1 MAIITHKI
9 GWDKCLSHQIWPA
22 IEKGWKDADHEIH
35 FFWGLA
41 GKNIE
46 EIRKC
51 EEEGKEW
58 WYVDVGYLTDDIV
71 RYPEPKIV
79 ALHNTYFR
87 IVKGGLHTT
96 KFTVVNAD
104 RYNMLAKKQKAKR
117 NPQTP
122 FTGSIEFKGWRSTR
136 GEYVLLCPSSPTVT
150 YHINGIS
157 QEEWIK
163 QVSEEV
169 KKHTDLPI
177 KVRNKP
183 RPGNQWWG
191 THIHDDLNN
200 AHCVVTN
207 MSLAAIDAI
216 LHYTPVFSHQSNVA
230 ALVSSRDLKFIE
242 KPFKPGAKTIKEW
255 LFMLCHNQFNLEE
268 IENGTAY
275 DTLQEQIR
283 I

>member
-41 GKNIE
+41 GNNLR
-46 EIRKC
+46 EIKEC
-51 EEEGKEW
+51 EEQGKEW
-58 WYVDVGYLTDDIV
+58 WYVDVGYLTDEIV

-79 ALHNTYFR
+79 ARHNTYFR
-87 IVKGGLHTT
+87 IVKGGIHTT
-96 KFTVVNAD
+96 NFPLVSPD
-104 RYNMLAKKQKAKR
+104 RLKLIAKKQKAKR

-136 GEYVLLCPSSPTVT
+136 GEYVLVCPSSPTVT
-150 YHINGIS
+150 YHVNGIT
-157 QEEWIK
+157 QEEWIDK
-163 QVSEEV
+163 VSTEI

-177 KVRNKP
+177 KIRNKP
-183 RPGNQWWG
+183 RPGNQWWNR
-191 THIHDDLNN
+191 HIHDDLNN
-200 AHCVVTN
+200 AHCLVTN

-216 LHYTPVFSHQSNVA
+216 LHYTPVFCDKRNA
-230 ALVSSRDLKFIE
+230 AASVSSQDFTSIE
-242 KPFKPGAKTIKEW
+242 DPFKPEATTVKEW
-255 LFMLCHNQFNLEE
+255 IYGLCHNQFNLEE

-275 DTLQEQIR
+275 ETLR
-283 I
+283 SR